1 MSAGR
6 TTYWDY
12 IRVEPLLRLQGGLGE
27 DDAELG
33 NAELTFITVHQVYEL
48 WFKLLLRELA
58 TVRDLLAAPHV
69 PETRM
74 AQGVRSL
81 DRMQRIFRAA
91 VQHWEVVESL
101 NTTDYLDFREKL
113 FPASG
118 FQSAQLREIEVL
130 MGLGDEERVGLG
142 AQGAWL
148 KALRGPSGETSPA
161 LARVEARRKAGP
173 TLREALEAWLWRT
186 PIRGSVPGD
195 AGDES
200 VVRGFLDEYGRAL
213 GVQSGWSAWALGSKT
228 PEDPRLAEEM
238 RTALAWLSPED
249 PRRRRIRAAILF
261 IEGYRDLPL
270 LAWPHQL
277 LSGLVEVEQLFII
290 FRQRHARMVERIIG
304 RRMGTGGSSG
314 LAYLEQTATAYRI
327 FADLWA
333 SKTLLVQSA
342 LLPPLADPGPYQFR
356 REGPP
361 GA

>member
-27 DDAELG
+27 DDRALS

-48 WFKLLLRELA
+48 WFKLLLRELV
-58 TVRDLLAAPHV
+58 TLRDLLAAPHV
-69 PETRM
+69 PEPGM

-81 DRMQRIFRAA
+81 ERMQRIFRVAI
-91 VQHWEVVESL
+91 QHWEVVESL

-130 MGLGDEERVGLG
+130 MGLTDDERVGLG
-142 AQGAWL
+142 AHGAYL
-148 KALRGPSGETSPA
+148 KALRGPGGEASPA
-161 LARVEARRKAGP
+161 LARVEARRQGGP
-173 TLREALEAWLWRT
+173 TVRDALEAWLWRT

-195 AGDES
+195 AGDDE
-200 VVRGFLDEYGRAL
+200 VVGGFMDEYGRAL
-213 GVQSGWSAWALGSKT
+213 GVQAGWGAWALGST
-228 PEDPRLAEEM
+228 SPQDPRLAEEM
-238 RTALAWLSPED
+238 RSAHEWLAPPD
-249 PRRRRIRAAILF
+249 ARRRRIRAAILF

-277 LSGLVEVEQLFII
+277 LAGLIEVEQMFLI

-327 FADLWA
+327 FGDLWA

-342 LLPPLADPGPYQFR
+342 LLPPLADPAPYQFR
-356 REGPP
+356 RQ
-361 GA
+361 